1 MAIPYRKRKR
11 KILGPDHQQH
21 EAWVMEQFSYEPV
34 KFESFVKECIMS
46 QGVSG
51 AQVKGIVEA
60 MSNRLRSYLMLGHS
74 VQIAGIG
81 TLKPTFN
88 AHSAE
93 TSEEL
98 SGKSVYKVK
107 VQFYPH
113 KDFQDVLSQM
123 TFVDMDTLNE
133 NPEEEG
139 DVVDSQRGGGVMPM
153 MISLPR

>member
-34 KFESFVKECIMS
+34 KFEDFVKECIMS

-139 DVVDSQRGGGVMPM
+139 DAVDSQRGA
-153 MISLPR
+153 

>member
-1 MAIPYRKRKR
+1 
-11 KILGPDHQQH
+11 
-21 EAWVMEQFSYEPV
+21 MEQFSYEPV
-34 KFESFVKECIMS
+34 KFEDFVKECIMS

-139 DVVDSQRGGGVMPM
+139 DAVDSQRGA
-153 MISLPR
+153 

>member
-1 MAIPYRKRKR
+1 MAIPYRKRKK
-11 KILGPDHQQH
+11 KILGPDHQLH

-60 MSNRLRSYLMLGHS
+60 MSNSLRSYLMLGHS

-123 TFVDMDTLNE
+123 TFVDLDTLNE

-139 DVVDSQRGGGVMPM
+139 NDVE
-153 MISLPR
+153 

>member
-1 MAIPYRKRKR
+1 MAIPYRKRKK

-34 KFESFVKECIMS
+34 KFEDFVKECIMS

-81 TLKPTFN
+81 TLKPSFN

-113 KDFQDVLSQM
+113 KDFQNVLSQM
-123 TFVDMDTLNE
+123 EFVDMDTLNE
-133 NPEEEG
+133 NPDEEG
-139 DVVDSQRGGGVMPM
+139 NE
-153 MISLPR
+153 IE

>member
-1 MAIPYRKRKR
+1 MAIPYRKRKK

-34 KFESFVKECIMS
+34 KFEDFVKECIMS

-81 TLKPTFN
+81 TLKPSFN

-123 TFVDMDTLNE
+123 EFVDMDTLDE

-139 DVVDSQRGGGVMPM
+139 NEVE
-153 MISLPR
+153 

>member
-81 TLKPTFN
+81 TLKRTFN

-139 DVVDSQRGGGVMPM
+139 DVVDSQRGA
-153 MISLPR
+153 

>member
-93 TSEEL
+93 TPEEL

-139 DVVDSQRGGGVMPM
+139 DAVDSQRGA
-153 MISLPR
+153 

>member
-1 MAIPYRKRKR
+1 
-11 KILGPDHQQH
+11 LQD
-21 EAWVMEQFSYEPV
+21 
-34 KFESFVKECIMS
+34 
-46 QGVSG
+46 
-51 AQVKGIVEA
+51 
-60 MSNRLRSYLMLGHS
+60 YLMLGHS

-98 SGKSVYKVK
+98 SGESVYKVK

-113 KDFQDVLSQM
+113 KDFQEVLSQM
-123 TFVDMDTLNE
+123 TFVDMDALNE

-139 DVVDSQRGGGVMPM
+139 DAVDSQRGA
-153 MISLPR
+153 

>member
-1 MAIPYRKRKR
+1 MAIPYRKRKK

-34 KFESFVKECIMS
+34 KFEDFVKECIMS

-81 TLKPTFN
+81 TLKPSFN

-113 KDFQDVLSQM
+113 KDFQDVLSKM
-123 TFVDMDTLNE
+123 EFVDMDTLDE
-133 NPEEEG
+133 NPGEEG
-139 DVVDSQRGGGVMPM
+139 NEVE
-153 MISLPR
+153 

>member
-1 MAIPYRKRKR
+1 MAIPYRKRKK
-11 KILGPDHQQH
+11 KILGPDHQLH

-34 KFESFVKECIMS
+34 KFEDFVKECIMS

-107 VQFYPH
+107 VQFDPH

-123 TFVDMDTLNE
+123 TFVDMDALNE
-133 NPEEEG
+133 NPEG
-139 DVVDSQRGGGVMPM
+139 DGNGVEYNV
-153 MISLPR
+153 

>member
-1 MAIPYRKRKR
+1 MAIPYRKRKK

-34 KFESFVKECIMS
+34 PFEDFVKECVEA
-46 QGVSG
+46 QGASG

-60 MSNRLRSYLMLGHS
+60 MSNRLRSYLILGHS

-93 TSEEL
+93 TPEGL
-98 SGKSVYKVK
+98 SGQSVYKVK

-113 KDFQDVLSQM
+113 KDFQGVLNKM
-123 TFVDMDTLNE
+123 EFVDMDTLNE
-133 NPEEEG
+133 NPDEAEAGE
-139 DVVDSQRGGGVMPM
+139 
-153 MISLPR
+153 

>member
-113 KDFQDVLSQM
+113 KDFQEVLSQM

-139 DVVDSQRGGGVMPM
+139 DAVDS
-153 MISLPR
+153 

>member
-1 MAIPYRKRKR
+1 
-11 KILGPDHQQH
+11 
-21 EAWVMEQFSYEPV
+21 MEQFSYEPV

-93 TSEEL
+93 TPEEL

-139 DVVDSQRGGGVMPM
+139 DAVDSQRGA
-153 MISLPR
+153 

>member
-93 TSEEL
+93 TPEEL

-139 DVVDSQRGGGVMPM
+139 DAVDS
-153 MISLPR
+153 

>member
-34 KFESFVKECIMS
+34 KFGSFVEECIMS

-60 MSNRLRSYLMLGHS
+60 MSSRLRCYLMLGHS

-139 DVVDSQRGGGVMPM
+139 DVVDSQRGA
-153 MISLPR
+153 

>member
-1 MAIPYRKRKR
+1 MAIPYRKRKK

-34 KFESFVKECIMS
+34 KFEDFVKECIMS

-81 TLKPTFN
+81 TLKPSFN

-123 TFVDMDTLNE
+123 EFVDMDTLNE
-133 NPEEEG
+133 NPDEEG
-139 DVVDSQRGGGVMPM
+139 NEVE
-153 MISLPR
+153 

>member
-1 MAIPYRKRKR
+1 
-11 KILGPDHQQH
+11 
-21 EAWVMEQFSYEPV
+21 MEQFSYEPV

-93 TSEEL
+93 TPEEL

-139 DVVDSQRGGGVMPM
+139 DAVDS
-153 MISLPR
+153 

>member
-139 DVVDSQRGGGVMPM
+139 DAVDSQRGA
-153 MISLPR
+153 

>member
-139 DVVDSQRGGGVMPM
+139 DAVDS
-153 MISLPR
+153 